1 MNVRLQGMDQGFED
15 FIQDWNQ
22 DCKSIIPAAGHQT
35 FCIKKT

>member
-1 MNVRLQGMDQGFED
+1 MNVRPQGMDQRSGD

-22 DCKSIIPAAGHQT
+22 DCKSIAPATGLQD